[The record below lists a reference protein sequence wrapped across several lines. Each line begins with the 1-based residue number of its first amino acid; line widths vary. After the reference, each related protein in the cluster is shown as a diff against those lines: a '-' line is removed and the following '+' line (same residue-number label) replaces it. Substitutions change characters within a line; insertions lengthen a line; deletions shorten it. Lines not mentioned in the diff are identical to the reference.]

1 MMWYRILIASNI
13 AFLLGIF
20 TFFLG
25 EYVLPGAAMVTLPA
39 GGILAGAA
47 GIVAGISGIALIWEP
62 DGRA

>member
-1 MMWYRILIASNI
+1 MWYRVFIASNI
-13 AFLLGIF
+13 AFFLGIF

-25 EYVLPGAAMVTLPA
+25 EYLLPGVAMVTLPA

-47 GIVAGISGIALIWEP
+47 GIVGGVSGIALIREP

>member
-1 MMWYRILIASNI
+1 MWYRVFIASNI
-13 AFLLGIF
+13 AFFLGIF

-25 EYVLPGAAMVTLPA
+25 EYVLPGMATVTLPA

-47 GIVAGISGIALIWEP
+47 GIVGGVSGIALIWEP